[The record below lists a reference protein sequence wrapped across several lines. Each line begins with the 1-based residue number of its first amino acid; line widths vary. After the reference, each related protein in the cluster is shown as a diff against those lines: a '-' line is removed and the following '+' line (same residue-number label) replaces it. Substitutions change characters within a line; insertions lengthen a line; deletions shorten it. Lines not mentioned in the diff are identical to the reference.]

1 MICLGQSEVNVTRVS
16 QSEASAVLPEPP
28 ASKLKSAL
36 ETERLRSFSVSA
48 AFVSIRFLKNLPM
61 RAEYWPDQSDAVC
74 HLNLSSRA

>member
-1 MICLGQSEVNVTRVS
+1 MISLSQSEVNVTRVS

-48 AFVSIRFLKNLPM
+48 AFVSIRFLKN
-61 RAEYWPDQSDAVC
+61 
-74 HLNLSSRA
+74 